1 MGSEFETFGCPTDVL
16 HTSRR
21 FSRPSPTPEVEFHK
35 LGQMHRHQEFADVV
49 EKLLQAFVVVH
60 THGNNYGGRF
70 NYQGFTIPAVFE
82 APAWLHFLPC
92 ALAQGL
98 FPKVLST
105 CSHSKSH
112 PLI

>member
-60 THGNNYGGRF
+60 THGNTCCGNF
-70 NYQGFTIPAVFE
+70 NFKGFTVPNTFE
-82 APAWLHFLPC
+82 APAERGHSP
-92 ALAQGL
+92 AAEREQDRGARRVRSLANQL
-98 FPKVLST
+98 AV
-105 CSHSKSH
+105 
-112 PLI
+112 